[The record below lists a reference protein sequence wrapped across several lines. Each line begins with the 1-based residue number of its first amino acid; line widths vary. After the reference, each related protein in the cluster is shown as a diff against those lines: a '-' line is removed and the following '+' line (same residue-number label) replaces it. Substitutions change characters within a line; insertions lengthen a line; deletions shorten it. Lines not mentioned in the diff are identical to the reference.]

1 MTQKF
6 RSYGYILNIWR
17 EIKVHSKSSN
27 SIPLVNISVEQSKLL
42 SSAKRIQIISC
53 LQNSAKTAKQVAVE
67 LQQSPGSTHYHIKKL
82 HEGGLV
88 DLVDTRTE
96 GGIVE
101 KYYLAKSKWFNTNG
115 NQFID
120 PLLAEDSDSDVSSRT
135 MLSLRLFL
143 TPSQQEELT
152 LEFKELLE
160 KWVESTSESTSE
172 DVKEFA
178 VGIKMLSVD

>member
-1 MTQKF
+1 M
-6 RSYGYILNIWR
+6 
-17 EIKVHSKSSN
+17 HSKSSN

-96 GGIVE
+96 GG
-101 KYYLAKSKWFNTNG
+101 
-115 NQFID
+115 
-120 PLLAEDSDSDVSSRT
+120 
-135 MLSLRLFL
+135 SLRNTIWLNRNGL
-143 TPSQQEELT
+143 TRMATNSLIHYWQKIQT
-152 LEFKELLE
+152 QTYLLE
-160 KWVESTSESTSE
+160 RC
-172 DVKEFA
+172 
-178 VGIKMLSVD
+178 